1 MATKLIVIRLV
12 PPAPAAAAPA
22 GSTPPSFTDYLAQ
35 NGGLQIAAYDLSY
48 GDPTT
53 GTLVGTADYIAPTAA
68 PSPMSAVPEPPPV
81 AVTPAAYAAG
91 TGIVQQ
97 VDLAPA
103 VPTGIGT
110 ADSAYYTF
118 ESVATA
124 VIEFTPPAA
133 ATFFENLRLVA
144 TWQTGGAQAISVTQ
158 DYYNVPLTD
167 GPTPDPTTFVSNPA
181 EASGILIDAWSNLPP
196 SVYLT
201 VPPPATPGSTNFTLP
216 SDGNAPP
223 FDGLLTAVETILAID
238 PGGAMPDLGKL
249 TFAQCQNIAYEIVWS
264 QQPPLPTPPDPIED
278 LYTNPPNNGQ
288 MMSGGSSPTPNQYE
302 GDRQQFQAN
311 LAGYYGL
318 PDANADRLTNFVFSL
333 ACAVACEELSLASTQ
348 VYWEFP
354 TNPAE
359 AGSAEAELILQ
370 GVGTAAS
377 NFGVPAAYFYA
388 LSANMP
394 TSMLAPQ
401 RYSLALNEGLPQMLA
416 ELTASL
422 NAGTITDAEVFVT
435 SAMAAINAAQAARRM
450 QVLNVPSGS
459 SAPTLSLDAT
469 VQPLITDWLTFASAF
484 ASPST
489 QTYQPSDELGFWTT
503 ELTSQPAAYLELV
516 LSALTQGYMIPAP
529 TNATLASEIM
539 TPAAW
544 PLGPPSP
551 PPPVASVAILGA
563 ITNAQWSAFFN
574 AHPTWLPPFTQP
586 GSLAAQISNFLAY
599 LQKFFA
605 VTDASVAST
614 VFLVATAATPAG
626 DVLTF
631 ASTSG
636 VVQGMSVTGTNI
648 PDGTIVPLPPN
659 PPPTATTITLSNPVT
674 GTGVSKGETITFTT
688 NYGSAGPVTGWNVL
702 QAPSTDWLA
711 SCLGFYGPFAFGTG
725 FNLAQLEAAAAQVF
739 PGDTCAQN
747 WLVNALL
754 TIDALYQ
761 LLVIEYVTTVD
772 APSGDVLTFA
782 STTGVSSGMSVS
794 GNNIPAGATVAG
806 PPSATT
812 VTLSNPV
819 SGDVP
824 PGTTIAFTFGTRNI
838 EFSVVEG
845 LYARGFTSAASVTEL
860 SSSDFQQAL
869 TGTVA
874 YQFASAIYA
883 AAQVISPNSPASPAT
898 GTFTPIN
905 PDGSL
910 TNCIPAPCRS
920 PLGPIEY
927 LHEML
932 LVSPNATCANP
943 TAPPATGQSTLG
955 TVIAQRRGP
964 LGQLAASCANLETP
978 LPMIDL
984 VNECLEFM
992 ASTNPVADSGTV
1004 YNTSSD
1010 TVAGY
1015 ALCRDG
1021 CPPESKTQA
1030 ECLDPVELLGALP
1043 EYSTPGSPV
1052 VSTNPSESNTNVEP
1066 AVWDILEW
1074 DTSACCLPY
1083 SQAADVSRTY
1093 LGHLSTC
1100 RFEVMR
1106 TFRKCI
1112 TEFVLDPD
1120 RPPTGFESYLW
1131 RYPVRIDIAIEYLGI
1146 TAEEFEAVFGG
1157 VWPQPCEPQLD
1168 NDQRTTR
1175 PAVAPTQLC
1184 GLGPTDRGGDFAAST
1199 VVQLPEF
1206 LQKTCLTYCEFLELW
1221 KSQYV
1226 PFRDGGEEDGSF
1238 PDCEPCC
1245 LQQHWLQFPEPAP
1258 PPAPGSNPNQPPQN
1272 PAAPGEAS
1280 PPNPPAP
1287 ASVAAAGSALGQ
1299 LCVFIRLWRKLK
1311 EVCNAN
1317 YNFAQLRDI
1326 CDVLQLFIGGAIN
1339 PDFIRQLAAFQ
1350 MLRDQFRL
1358 PLVNPADKPAAGAV
1372 DAART
1377 QILALWAGPSTPQYP
1392 WAIRQLCEGVERHAR
1407 CRHKCEHR
1415 GAEFI
1420 QMLASNLDALS
1431 VLAGFDPTSNTDD
1444 WQASPTHTLRFAEVL
1459 AKIYASR
1466 FHTDELFYLFTAG
1479 AQAEAGNLFPLQG
1492 NDDAVEFPLNLPDD
1506 EHQHSLWRLRH
1517 KLLEAQVSEEDVHH
1531 WSWNRI
1537 ESSLREE
1544 FGYKAADMLA
1554 FGQHFFPATVQSAGY
1569 QVTAQQRRYSSSLPS
1584 SQTTPAMWSTPA
1596 TGPFQYDPASGGAL
1610 ITQLPLADSAV
1621 IEQLKQLQQL
1631 NTQEQNA
1638 VQDLYFQPRAT
1649 LAAFAFL
1656 FVDFA
1661 EAQAH
1666 LIQEPEE
1673 HERWN
1678 YFRRQFALCHARCKM
1693 LADHLAAHV
1702 DFVTRQHH
1710 PEGVGDAFIILRE
1723 LYADENNP
1731 GNWENNSGM
1740 PPNAPWPGPNGGA
1753 FAALLG
1759 LTGTGL
1765 LREITPAGSSV
1776 IWRDLSGS
1784 LGGFG
1789 RESDR
1794 MNCPLPTIIP
1804 SLGLT
1809 LTPAQLANVSILN
1822 GISASVESGAWLGG
1836 GQGFT
1841 VQWSGALLVDH
1852 EGVYEFAAGAPTHE
1866 GEHPNMEAAE
1876 QCQWRVTITRD
1887 GKTRVLLSHNWP
1899 GLNGPTV
1906 PFPHLKAGAYGIAVD
1921 FSEPSPPFSTPDEH
1935 RLHTGFQVKYKGPDS
1950 HDRMIEIPHSKLFRI
1965 LKKVERKDD
1974 DSGYQ
1979 DLGFQISGLAPGAM
1993 KVLQGYYSSTLRDI
2007 RRTYQRAFKALLFV
2021 HRFPLSS
2028 TRRTDGQSELGFMLA
2043 QPENFEGLSYYSSG
2057 GTYTQHAANF
2067 DFNFLPLLDNYYAP
2081 TPAQDSRVQPSTQRI
2096 QAMFDWFERRF
2107 DYAVARNH
2115 LWAEHH
2121 CDLWHLFEDAQ
2132 LHNLANPADL
2142 LRHMG
2147 ARRRDWPI
2155 DLRYF
2160 VDQWIPPYSVTSSDL
2175 TSDPW
2180 VVRVWHSDRLAR
2192 IILQGSSDEGAAL
2205 ARPDLWASDDP
2216 SAIVDA
2222 QTVTGN
2228 ANLSK
2233 FLCDRCFNFDHPRR
2247 YEEIRK
2253 LSDGLR
2259 ERGRRALICYLCANN
2274 RVALPWTTG
2283 QYAQFARDLSDLLL
2297 LDVEAGICEKASRIE
2312 EAITAVQNF
2321 IRRARL
2327 GLEPSWPATCEFA
2340 RMWDRHFASFHV
2352 WQACK
2357 RRHLYQENFI
2367 EWEELGKARQV
2378 EAFRMLETQ
2387 LGRDALSVAAPGG
2400 MQWWPDSRPPA
2411 HRSIDLLQRVETDET
2426 VALSPERE
2434 GFNLMATQERA
2445 ARPTWLAAV
2454 QTTAPSGT
2462 SSTPTSLPFWM
2473 ESAIGM
2479 GQTFYRIAAGG
2490 IPPAGADCRCLGNPG
2505 GACCKECCDQHCP
2518 LVDEY
2523 YFWLIP
2529 CQYYVEPTK
2538 PQQNGAGGATANPDD
2553 YQYGFQDDFY
2563 SQSDQQSG
2571 WQDPTQLPQMLLWN
2585 SSPMVRLGWCRV
2597 HNGEFQQPRTS
2608 SFGVPVQPNTSNDL
2622 TFLGR
2627 TADSLTFSV
2636 TNPAI
2641 SSPPLNLGDSSAPGF
2656 RYDLAPDC
2664 AVVLPQ
2670 VTAPPAPPAYLGG
2683 LPAYPFFVYVAPGS
2697 HLLPLSFFSPANA
2710 VARALRARCSFEAA
2724 LKWYEL
2730 AFNPLT
2736 ANCTWMDC
2744 PQKSEG
2750 PQSGSNH
2757 VSKAIVSGEGSNGAC
2772 CDSTNITLSQARNR
2786 AIVLEYLETFKEWGQ
2801 AEMRGNSPEHFQKA
2815 RLLFDTMARILGKRP
2830 LSMLLPEPAT
2840 PQTVSSYVPDYA
2852 PLNPR
2857 LMDLYD
2863 ITCDRLNLIRN
2874 CANAFRLRNGHPS
2887 CDMPYFGNDPLREGW
2902 CTAEDACCD
2911 EGDWCHLHSPY
2922 RFTFLIQKAEEY
2934 AAKVRELGAGL
2945 LSAFEKGDAEY
2956 LASLHAVQ
2964 EREILELQ
2972 LAARQDQWRDA
2983 DWQVEALQK
2992 TKAVS
2997 QTNFSYYTQLIQNGL
3012 NGDEI
3017 AYQDLTIA
3025 STVLRAAGDVL
3036 EGIAGG
3042 MAIGPN
3048 TFSGGAGFGGS
3059 PLFYMQLPIGEP
3071 LSEVFSIA
3079 ARVMNGLS
3087 AIAGTTAGL
3096 ELTEAGWQRRL
3107 DDWNHQ
3113 VAVLT
3118 IEIEQ
3123 AELQILGAQRRRDGA
3138 LVDLNVYQR
3147 QREHATQVLNFLRD
3161 KFTAHDLYLY
3171 LQKETLDLYRRM
3183 ADLAHR
3189 RACQA
3194 QRAFNLERGHTT
3206 RKFIPECD
3214 WNSLQEGMLA
3224 GERLDVALRD
3234 MEKAYFDENVREYE
3248 LTKHIS
3254 LREHFP
3260 LEYLRLRTT
3269 GYCEVDIPEW
3279 MFDQDYPGM
3288 YMRRIRCVTMTMP
3301 CTTGPFN
3308 NVNCRLTLLSSVTR
3322 IDPRLDPPAHRCCCD
3337 RRHLSEYELCPCDPR
3352 AVREYD
3358 ARDAIATSSGKND
3371 SGMFEMNFHDERYL
3385 PFEYRGVVCRMRIE
3399 APIENNYR
3407 DPETMADAILG
3418 FYHTAREG
3426 GPMLRR
3432 AANENAR
3439 RHLPGDGWCF
3449 FDVRHDFPDSWE
3461 LLRMASSEEKRHK
3474 QLNLRL
3480 TRRVFPYVPG
3490 CPEVRIDRIT
3500 LLFEACQPP
3509 HNCCEVGACPCL
3521 EHKPRNSYE
3530 VGLLVKPEC
3539 VAGRGCDRIEAACVV
3554 SEGCSNLYVGD
3565 FEVRAP
3571 RLVGE
3576 VAVTFEF
3583 PHDVEV
3589 SRVFLFCHFE
3599 R

>member
-12 PPAPAAAAPA
+12 PPAPIAATPL

-48 GDPTT
+48 GNPTT
-53 GTLVGTADYIAPTAA
+53 GTLVGTATYSAPKTLPQTSPTPTP
-68 PSPMSAVPEPPPV
+68 PSGF
-81 AVTPAAYAAG
+81 TPTQASYNAG
-91 TGIVQQ
+91 TGIIQQ
-97 VDLAPA
+97 LDVEPA
-103 VPTGIGT
+103 QYLGAVETESP
-110 ADSAYYTF
+110 YYTF

-124 VIEFTPPAA
+124 IIEFTPASA
-133 ATFFENLRLVA
+133 ATFFENLKLVA
-144 TWQTGGAQAISVTQ
+144 TWQTGGAQAISITQ
-158 DYYNVPLTD
+158 DYYNVPLAD
-167 GPTPDPTTFVSNPA
+167 GPTPLATNFVTMPA
-181 EASGILIDAWSNLPP
+181 GNTIDAWSALSP

-201 VPPPATPGSTNFTLP
+201 VPPPATPGSTSFTLP
-216 SDGNAPP
+216 SDGSAPQ
-223 FDGLLTAVETILAID
+223 FDDLLTAVQAILAID
-238 PGGAMPDLGKL
+238 PGGATPDLGKL

-264 QQPPLPTPPDPIED
+264 QQPPLTTPPEPIED
-278 LYTNPPNNGQ
+278 MYTNPPNNGQ
-288 MMSGGSSPTPNQYE
+288 MMTGGSSPTPNQNE

-333 ACAVACEELSLASTQ
+333 AAAVACEETSLAATQ
-348 VYWEFP
+348 VYLEFP

-359 AGSAEAELILQ
+359 TGSPDVEVILQ
-370 GVGTAAS
+370 GVGTATS

-388 LSANMP
+388 LGANMP

-401 RYSLALNEGLPQMLA
+401 RYTLALSEGLPQMLA
-416 ELTASL
+416 ELTAAF

-435 SAMAAINAAQAARRM
+435 SAMPAINAAQAARRM

-459 SAPTLSLDAT
+459 SASTLSLDST
-469 VQPLITDWLTFASAF
+469 VQNIVTDWLKFANAD

-503 ELTSQPAAYLELV
+503 ELSAQPAAYLELV
-516 LSALTQGYMIPAP
+516 LCALTQGYKIPALP
-529 TNATLASEIM
+529 NPTLASEII
-539 TPAAW
+539 TPANW
-544 PLGPPSP
+544 PVGTP
-551 PPPVASVAILGA
+551 AITSVAVLVT
-563 ITNAQWSAFFN
+563 ITDTQWEDFFTAQ
-574 AHPTWLPPFTQP
+574 PTWLPPFTQP
-586 GSLAAQISNFLAY
+586 GNLAAQISNFLTY

-605 VTDASVAST
+605 VTDANVAST
-614 VFLVATAATPAG
+614 IFLVTQLDAKPSDGFGGT
-626 DVLTF
+626 VLTF
-631 ASTSG
+631 ASTAG
-636 VVQGMSVTGTNI
+636 IVTGMSVSGI
-648 PDGTIVPLPPN
+648 
-659 PPPTATTITLSNPVT
+659 TTIALGTEVSTPAPTGKQVT
-674 GTGVSKGETITFTT
+674 IKPALTGDVPAGTTITFTT
-688 NYGSAGPVTGWNVL
+688 NYATIGSANGLNLL
-702 QAPSTDWLA
+702 QGPSTDWLTNCFN
-711 SCLGFYGPFAFGTG
+711 SYPGPTYVLGSEKPVAIDPTSLQ
-725 FNLAQLEAAAAQVF
+725 NAAATLF
-739 PGDTCAQN
+739 PNETCIQN
-747 WLVNALL
+747 WVVAAIL
-754 TIDALYQ
+754 TLDALCQ
-761 LLVIEYVTTVD
+761 LIQQALPGVT
-772 APSGDVLTFA
+772 ANLQFS
-782 STTGVSSGMSVS
+782 
-794 GNNIPAGATVAG
+794 
-806 PPSATT
+806 
-812 VTLSNPV
+812 
-819 SGDVP
+819 
-824 PGTTIAFTFGTRNI
+824 IA
-838 EFSVVEG
+838 EA
-845 LYARGFTSAASVTEL
+845 LYARGFKSSADVTEL
-860 SSSDFQQAL
+860 TSADFQTAL

-874 YQFASAIYA
+874 YDSAAALFA
-883 AAQVISPNSPASPAT
+883 AAQNLSPNTPASPST
-898 GTFTPIN
+898 GSFTPIN

-932 LVSPNATCANP
+932 QVSPNATCANP
-943 TAPPATGQSTLG
+943 SASGTTTLG

-992 ASTNPVADSGTV
+992 ASTSTVTDNGTV

-1010 TVAGY
+1010 AVAGY
-1015 ALCRDG
+1015 ELCHEG
-1021 CPPESKTQA
+1021 CLPEEKPDC
-1030 ECLDPVELLGALP
+1030 ECHDPKELLSALP
-1043 EYSTPGSPV
+1043 EYSTPGTPGV
-1052 VSTNPSESNTNVEP
+1052 ANQQVEP
-1066 AVWDILEW
+1066 AVWNTLES

-1093 LGHLSTC
+1093 LRHLSTC

-1112 TEFVLDPD
+1112 TEFVLAPNS
-1120 RPPTGFESYLW
+1120 PPTDFESYLW

-1146 TAEEFEAVFGG
+1146 TPDEFQVVFGG
-1157 VWPQPCEPQLD
+1157 TWPQPCGSAWANNPTAKKPAARQPAQSFGLKPAAAGD
-1168 NDQRTTR
+1168 NSEEQT
-1175 PAVAPTQLC
+1175 
-1184 GLGPTDRGGDFAAST
+1184 G
-1199 VVQLPEF
+1199 VQLSQF
-1206 LQKTCLTYCEFLELW
+1206 LQEACLSYCEFIELW
-1221 KSQYV
+1221 KSQFV
-1226 PFRDGGEEDGSF
+1226 AFSDGGTEDGKF

-1245 LQQHWLQFPEPAP
+1245 LEQHWLQLPNQQTQPTD
-1258 PPAPGSNPNQPPQN
+1258 PNQPQ
-1272 PAAPGEAS
+1272 
-1280 PPNPPAP
+1280 NPPAP
-1287 ASVAAAGSALGQ
+1287 APGATNPPTPAPVAGEGNTVGQ
-1299 LCVFIRLWRKLK
+1299 LAVFIRLWRKLK
-1311 EVCNAN
+1311 DVCNAN
-1317 YNFAQLRDI
+1317 YTFAQLRDI
-1326 CDVLQLFIGGAIN
+1326 CDVLQLFIGGVIN
-1339 PDFIRQLAAFQ
+1339 PEFIRQLAAFQ

-1358 PLVNPADKPAAGAV
+1358 PLVNSADKPAAGAI
-1372 DAART
+1372 DADRT
-1377 QILALWAGPSTPQYP
+1377 QILALWAGSGAAQYP
-1392 WAIRQLCEGVERHAR
+1392 WAIRQLCEGVERHAQ
-1407 CRHKCEHR
+1407 CRHKCDHR
-1415 GAEFI
+1415 PAEFV

-1431 VLAGFDPTSNTDD
+1431 VLAGFDPTSTTG
-1444 WQASPTHTLRFAEVL
+1444 ASWNALPTCTLRFAEVL

-1466 FHTDELFYLFTAG
+1466 FHSDDFFYLFTTG
-1479 AQAEAGNLFPLQG
+1479 AQAETANLFPLQG

-1506 EHQHSLWRLRH
+1506 EHQHSLWKLRH
-1517 KLLEAQVSEEDVHH
+1517 KLLEARVSDEDLHH
-1531 WSWNRI
+1531 WSWNRL
-1537 ESSLREE
+1537 ETSLREE
-1544 FGYKAADMLA
+1544 FGYSASAVLQL
-1554 FGQHFFPATVQSAGY
+1554 GQHFFPATVQSAGY
-1569 QVTAQQRRYSSSLPS
+1569 QVTAQQRRYSSSLPAA
-1584 SQTTPAMWSTPA
+1584 QTTPAMWSTPA
-1596 TGPFQYDPASGGAL
+1596 TGPFQYDSTSSGAL
-1610 ITQLPLADSAV
+1610 FIQLPLTDKAV
-1621 IEQLKQLQQL
+1621 IEQLQQVQQL
-1631 NTQEQNA
+1631 NTNEQTA

-1666 LIQEPEE
+1666 LIEEQEE

-1678 YFRRQFALCHARCKM
+1678 YFRRQFVLCHARCKI
-1693 LADHLAAHV
+1693 LAEHLAAHV
-1702 DFVTRQHH
+1702 DSATHQHH

-1731 GNWENNSGM
+1731 GNWQNDTGM
-1740 PPNAPWPGPNGGA
+1740 PPTIPWPGPNGGA

-1759 LTGTGL
+1759 LIGTGL
-1765 LREITPAGSSV
+1765 LREVAPAGGNV
-1776 IWRDLSGS
+1776 TWRDLSGP

-1809 LTPAQLANVSILN
+1809 LTPAQLANVGMLN
-1822 GISASVESGAWLGG
+1822 GIASSVVSGAWLGG
-1836 GQGFT
+1836 GEGFA
-1841 VQWSGALLVDH
+1841 VRWSGALLVDH
-1852 EGVYEFAAGAPTHE
+1852 DGVYEFAAGAPTPE
-1866 GEHPNMEAAE
+1866 DERPNLEAADK
-1876 QCQWRVTITRD
+1876 CQWRVTITRD
-1887 GKTRVLLSHNWP
+1887 GKTRLLLNHNWP
-1899 GLNGPTV
+1899 GQTGPTV
-1906 PFPHLKAGAYGIAVD
+1906 PFPHLKAGAYDITVE
-1921 FSEPSPPFSTPDEH
+1921 FSEPAPPFSNPDEH
-1935 RLHTGFQVKYKGPDS
+1935 RLRTGFQVKYKGPDS
-1950 HDRMIEIPHSKLFRI
+1950 HDRMIEIPHSHLFRI
-1965 LKKVERKDD
+1965 SKKVFYKDEE
-1974 DSGYQ
+1974 SGYQ
-1979 DLGFQISGLAPGAM
+1979 DLSSGISGLAPGAM
-1993 KVLQGYYSSTLRDI
+1993 NFLNGYYSSTLRDI

-2028 TRRTDGQSELGFMLA
+2028 KRRSDGQSELGFMLA
-2043 QPENFEGLSYYSSG
+2043 QPENFEGQAYYSSG
-2057 GTYTQHAANF
+2057 GIYVQHAAYF
-2067 DFNFLPLLDNYYAP
+2067 DFSFLPLVDNYDPP
-2081 TPAQDSRVQPSTQRI
+2081 TAAQDSRVQPSTQRT

-2107 DYAVARNH
+2107 DYVIARNQV
-2115 LWAEHH
+2115 WAEHH
-2121 CDLWHLFEDAQ
+2121 SDLWELFEDAQ
-2132 LHNLANPADL
+2132 LHNPTNPADL

-2147 ARRRDWPI
+2147 ARKRDWPI

-2160 VDQWIPPYSVTSSDL
+2160 LDQGNAPYQVSSSDL

-2180 VVRVWHSDRLAR
+2180 VVRVWHAERLAR
-2192 IILQGSSDEGAAL
+2192 MILQGSSDKDVAL

-2216 SAIVDA
+2216 SGIVDT
-2222 QTVTGN
+2222 QGVTGN
-2228 ANLSK
+2228 ANLST
-2233 FLCDRCFNFDHPRR
+2233 FLCDRCFNYDHPRR

-2253 LSDGLR
+2253 LNDGLR
-2259 ERGRRALICYLCANN
+2259 ERGRRALICYLCAED
-2274 RVALPWTTG
+2274 RVPLPWTTTG
-2283 QYAQFARDLSDLLL
+2283 QYAQVARDLSDLLL
-2297 LDVEAGICEKASRIE
+2297 LDVEVGICEKASRIE

-2327 GLEPSWPATCEFA
+2327 GLEPTWQVTCDFVQ
-2340 RMWDRHFASFHV
+2340 MWDRHFASFHV

-2357 RRHLYQENFI
+2357 RRHLYKENFI
-2367 EWEELGKARQV
+2367 EWEELGKARQI

-2387 LGRDALSVAAPGG
+2387 LGRDALSIAAPGG
-2400 MQWWPDSRPPA
+2400 LDWWPDSRPPA
-2411 HRSIDLLQRVETDET
+2411 HHPVELLQRVEPDEI
-2426 VALSPERE
+2426 VVLSQERE
-2434 GFNLMATQERA
+2434 GFNLLATQERA
-2445 ARPTWLAAV
+2445 ARPTWLSAV
-2454 QTTAPSGT
+2454 QTTLPPAKT
-2462 SSTPTSLPFWM
+2462 STSTTSLPFWM

-2479 GQTFYRIAAGG
+2479 GQTFYRIAAAGV
-2490 IPPAGADCRCLGNPG
+2490 PPASADCKCLGNPS
-2505 GACCKECCDQHCP
+2505 GACCKECGCKHCP

-2529 CQYYVEPTK
+2529 CQYYVEPTN
-2538 PQQNGAGGATANPDD
+2538 PNQNGSSGSATNPDD

-2585 SSPMVRLGWCRV
+2585 STPMVRLGWVRV

-2608 SFGVPVQPNTSNDL
+2608 SFGVPVVPSTTNDL

-2627 TADSLTFSV
+2627 TGDSLMFSV

-2641 SSPPLNLGDSSAPGF
+2641 PSPPPILGDTSAPGF
-2656 RYDLAPDC
+2656 RYDLASDC

-2670 VTAPPAPPAYLGG
+2670 VLAPPTPPTFLGG
-2683 LPAYPFFVYVAPGS
+2683 LPAYPFFVYVAPGT
-2697 HLLPLSFFSPANA
+2697 HLLPLSLFSPANA
-2710 VARALRARCSFEAA
+2710 VARALRANCSFEAA

-2736 ANCTWMDC
+2736 SDCTWIDC
-2744 PQKSEG
+2744 QQNSG
-2750 PQSGSNH
+2750 PNLDNNH
-2757 VSKAIVSGEGSNGAC
+2757 PSTAKENGGTSTGAC
-2772 CDSTNITLSQARNR
+2772 CDSTNISFGQTKNR
-2786 AIVLEYLETFKEWGQ
+2786 AITLEFLETLKEWGE

-2815 RLLFDTMARILGKRP
+2815 RLLFDTIELILGKRP
-2830 LSMLLPEPAT
+2830 LSILLAEPT
-2840 PQTVSSYVPDYA
+2840 TSQTVATYIPDYA

-2863 ITCDRLNLIRN
+2863 ITRDRLNLIRN
-2874 CANAFRLRNGHPS
+2874 CANAFRLGNGHPR
-2887 CDMPYFGNDPLREGW
+2887 CDMPYFGNSPLREGW
-2902 CTAEDACCD
+2902 RTAADACCD
-2911 EGDWCHLHSPY
+2911 ENDWCHLHSPY

-2934 AAKVRELGAGL
+2934 AGKVRELGAEL

-2964 EREILELQ
+2964 EREILDLQ

-2997 QTNFSYYTQLIQNGL
+2997 QTNFSYYTQLIQNNL

-3017 AYQDLTIA
+3017 GYQDLTIA
-3025 STVLRAAGDVL
+3025 STVLRAAGDAL

-3087 AIAGTTAGL
+3087 AIAGSTAGL
-3096 ELTEAGWQRRL
+3096 ELTEAGWQRRMEE
-3107 DDWNHQ
+3107 WQHQ

-3123 AELQILGAQRRRDGA
+3123 NELQILGAQRRRDSA
-3138 LVDLNVYQR
+3138 MQDLNIQQR
-3147 QREHATQVLNFLRD
+3147 QIEHSTQVLNFLRD

-3171 LQKETLDLYRRM
+3171 LQKETLDLHRRM
-3183 ADLAHR
+3183 FDLAYR

-3206 RKFIPECD
+3206 RKFIPECA
-3214 WNSLQEGMLA
+3214 WNSLQEGLLA
-3224 GERLDVALRD
+3224 GERLDVALRH
-3234 MEKAYFDENVREYE
+3234 MEKSYFDENVREYE

-3308 NVNCRLTLLSSVTR
+3308 NVNCRLTLLGSVTR

-3352 AVREYD
+3352 AVRQYD
-3358 ARDAIATSSGKND
+3358 AREAIATSSGKND

-3399 APIENNYR
+3399 APIDNNFR
-3407 DPETMADAILG
+3407 DPDTVADAILC

-3432 AANENAR
+3432 AANENTR
-3439 RHLPGDGWCF
+3439 KHLPGEGWCF

-3461 LLRMASSEEKRHK
+3461 LLRMASSQEQEREKGKEKRHK

-3480 TRRVFPYVPG
+3480 TRRMFPYVPG
-3490 CPEVRIDRIT
+3490 CPDLRIEGIT
-3500 LLFEACQPP
+3500 LLFEAGQPR
-3509 HNCCEVGACPCL
+3509 HDCCEVGECACLKP
-3521 EHKPRNSYE
+3521 KPRDSYE
-3530 VGLLVKPEC
+3530 VGLLLKPEC
-3539 VAGRGCDRIEAACVV
+3539 EAGRRHDRIEAACVT
-3554 SEGCSNLYVGD
+3554 SEGCSNLYIGEYKINVPRIVGD
-3565 FEVRAP
+3565 VP
-3571 RLVGE
+3571 
-3576 VAVTFEF
+3576 VTFEF
-3583 PHDVEV
+3583 PHDVEEI
-3589 SRVFLFCHFE
+3589 SRIFLFCHFA

>member
-12 PPAPAAAAPA
+12 PPAPIAATPL

-48 GDPTT
+48 GNPTT
-53 GTLVGTADYIAPTAA
+53 GTLVGTATYSAPKTLPQTSPTPTP
-68 PSPMSAVPEPPPV
+68 PSGF
-81 AVTPAAYAAG
+81 TPTQASYNAG
-91 TGIVQQ
+91 TGIIQQ
-97 VDLAPA
+97 LDVEPA
-103 VPTGIGT
+103 QYLGAVETESP
-110 ADSAYYTF
+110 YYTF

-124 VIEFTPPAA
+124 IIEFTPASA
-133 ATFFENLRLVA
+133 ATFFENLKLVA
-144 TWQTGGAQAISVTQ
+144 TWQTGGAQAISITQ
-158 DYYNVPLTD
+158 DYYNVPLAD
-167 GPTPDPTTFVSNPA
+167 GPTPLATNFVTMPA
-181 EASGILIDAWSNLPP
+181 GNTIDAWSALSP

-201 VPPPATPGSTNFTLP
+201 VPPPAIPGSTSFTLP
-216 SDGNAPP
+216 SDGSAPQ
-223 FDGLLTAVETILAID
+223 FDDLLTAVQAILAID
-238 PGGAMPDLGKL
+238 PGGATPDLGKL

-264 QQPPLPTPPDPIED
+264 QQPPLTTPPEPIED
-278 LYTNPPNNGQ
+278 MYTNPPNNGQ
-288 MMSGGSSPTPNQYE
+288 MMTGGSSPTPNQNE

-333 ACAVACEELSLASTQ
+333 AAAVACEETSLAATQ
-348 VYWEFP
+348 VYLEFP

-359 AGSAEAELILQ
+359 TGSPDVEVILQ
-370 GVGTAAS
+370 GVGTATS

-388 LSANMP
+388 LGANMP

-401 RYSLALNEGLPQMLA
+401 RYTLALSEGLPQMLA
-416 ELTASL
+416 ELTAAF

-435 SAMAAINAAQAARRM
+435 SAMPAINAAQAARRM

-459 SAPTLSLDAT
+459 SASTLSLDST
-469 VQPLITDWLTFASAF
+469 VQNIVTDWLKFANAD

-503 ELTSQPAAYLELV
+503 ELSAQPAAYLELV
-516 LSALTQGYMIPAP
+516 LCALTQGYKIPALP
-529 TNATLASEIM
+529 NPTLASEII
-539 TPAAW
+539 TPANW
-544 PLGPPSP
+544 PVGTP
-551 PPPVASVAILGA
+551 AITSVAVLVT
-563 ITNAQWSAFFN
+563 ITDTQWEDFFTAQ
-574 AHPTWLPPFTQP
+574 PTWLPPFTQP
-586 GSLAAQISNFLAY
+586 GNLAAQISNFLTY

-605 VTDASVAST
+605 VTDANVAST
-614 VFLVATAATPAG
+614 IFLVTQLDAKPSDGFGGT
-626 DVLTF
+626 VLTF
-631 ASTSG
+631 ASTAG
-636 VVQGMSVTGTNI
+636 IVTGMSVSGI
-648 PDGTIVPLPPN
+648 
-659 PPPTATTITLSNPVT
+659 TTIALGTEVSTPAPTGKQVT
-674 GTGVSKGETITFTT
+674 IKPALTGDVPAGTTITFTT
-688 NYGSAGPVTGWNVL
+688 NYATIGSANGLNLL
-702 QAPSTDWLA
+702 QGPSTDWLTNCFN
-711 SCLGFYGPFAFGTG
+711 SYPGPTYVLGSEKPVAIDPTSLQ
-725 FNLAQLEAAAAQVF
+725 NAAATLF
-739 PGDTCAQN
+739 PNETCIQN
-747 WLVNALL
+747 WVVAAIL
-754 TIDALYQ
+754 TLDALCQ
-761 LLVIEYVTTVD
+761 LIQQALPGVT
-772 APSGDVLTFA
+772 ANLQFS
-782 STTGVSSGMSVS
+782 
-794 GNNIPAGATVAG
+794 
-806 PPSATT
+806 
-812 VTLSNPV
+812 
-819 SGDVP
+819 
-824 PGTTIAFTFGTRNI
+824 IA
-838 EFSVVEG
+838 EA
-845 LYARGFTSAASVTEL
+845 LYARGFKSSADVTEL
-860 SSSDFQQAL
+860 TSADFQTAL

-874 YQFASAIYA
+874 YDSAAALFA
-883 AAQVISPNSPASPAT
+883 AAQNLSPNTPASPST
-898 GTFTPIN
+898 GSFTPIN

-932 LVSPNATCANP
+932 QVSPNATCANP
-943 TAPPATGQSTLG
+943 SASGTTTLG

-992 ASTNPVADSGTV
+992 ASTSTVTDNGTV

-1010 TVAGY
+1010 AVAGY
-1015 ALCRDG
+1015 ELCHEG
-1021 CPPESKTQA
+1021 CLPEEKPDC
-1030 ECLDPVELLGALP
+1030 ECHDPKELLSALP
-1043 EYSTPGSPV
+1043 EYSTPGTPGV
-1052 VSTNPSESNTNVEP
+1052 ANQQFEP
-1066 AVWDILEW
+1066 AVWNTLES

-1093 LGHLSTC
+1093 LRHLSTC

-1112 TEFVLDPD
+1112 TEFVLAPNS
-1120 RPPTGFESYLW
+1120 PPTDFESYLW

-1146 TAEEFEAVFGG
+1146 TPDEFQVVFGG
-1157 VWPQPCEPQLD
+1157 TWPQPCGSAWANNPTAKKPAARQPAQSFGLKPAAAGD
-1168 NDQRTTR
+1168 NSEEQT
-1175 PAVAPTQLC
+1175 
-1184 GLGPTDRGGDFAAST
+1184 G
-1199 VVQLPEF
+1199 VQLSQF
-1206 LQKTCLTYCEFLELW
+1206 LQEACLSYCEFIELW
-1221 KSQYV
+1221 KSQFV
-1226 PFRDGGEEDGSF
+1226 AFSDGGTEDGKF

-1245 LQQHWLQFPEPAP
+1245 LEQHWLQLPNQQTQPTD
-1258 PPAPGSNPNQPPQN
+1258 PNQPQ
-1272 PAAPGEAS
+1272 
-1280 PPNPPAP
+1280 NPPAP
-1287 ASVAAAGSALGQ
+1287 APGATNPPTPAPVAGEGNTVGQ
-1299 LCVFIRLWRKLK
+1299 LAVFIRLWRKLK
-1311 EVCNAN
+1311 DVCNAN
-1317 YNFAQLRDI
+1317 YTFAQLRDI
-1326 CDVLQLFIGGAIN
+1326 CDVLQLFIGGVIN
-1339 PDFIRQLAAFQ
+1339 PEFIRQLAAFQ

-1358 PLVNPADKPAAGAV
+1358 PLVNSADKPAAGAI
-1372 DAART
+1372 DADRT
-1377 QILALWAGPSTPQYP
+1377 QILALWAGSGAAQYP
-1392 WAIRQLCEGVERHAR
+1392 WAIRQLCEGVERHAQ
-1407 CRHKCEHR
+1407 CRHKCDHR
-1415 GAEFI
+1415 PAEFV

-1431 VLAGFDPTSNTDD
+1431 VLAGFDPTSTTG
-1444 WQASPTHTLRFAEVL
+1444 ASWNALPTCTLRFAEVL

-1466 FHTDELFYLFTAG
+1466 FHSDDFFYLFTTG
-1479 AQAEAGNLFPLQG
+1479 AQAETANLFPLQG

-1506 EHQHSLWRLRH
+1506 EHQHSLWKLRH
-1517 KLLEAQVSEEDVHH
+1517 KLLEARVSDEDLHH
-1531 WSWNRI
+1531 WSWNRL
-1537 ESSLREE
+1537 ETSLREE
-1544 FGYKAADMLA
+1544 FGYSASAVLQL
-1554 FGQHFFPATVQSAGY
+1554 GQHFFPATVQSAGY
-1569 QVTAQQRRYSSSLPS
+1569 QVTAQQRRYSSSLPAA
-1584 SQTTPAMWSTPA
+1584 QTTPAMWSTPA
-1596 TGPFQYDPASGGAL
+1596 TGPFQYDSTSSGAL
-1610 ITQLPLADSAV
+1610 FIQLPLTDKAV
-1621 IEQLKQLQQL
+1621 IEQLQQVQQL
-1631 NTQEQNA
+1631 NTNEQTA

-1666 LIQEPEE
+1666 LIEEQEE

-1678 YFRRQFALCHARCKM
+1678 YFRRQFVLCHARCKI
-1693 LADHLAAHV
+1693 LAEHLAAHV
-1702 DFVTRQHH
+1702 DSATHQHH

-1731 GNWENNSGM
+1731 GNWQNDTGM
-1740 PPNAPWPGPNGGA
+1740 PPTIPWPGPNGGA

-1759 LTGTGL
+1759 LIGTGL
-1765 LREITPAGSSV
+1765 LREVAPAGGNV
-1776 IWRDLSGS
+1776 TWRDLSGP

-1809 LTPAQLANVSILN
+1809 LTPAQLANVGMLN
-1822 GISASVESGAWLGG
+1822 GIASSVVSGAWLGG
-1836 GQGFT
+1836 GEGFA
-1841 VQWSGALLVDH
+1841 VRWSGALLVDH
-1852 EGVYEFAAGAPTHE
+1852 DGVYEFAAGAPTPE
-1866 GEHPNMEAAE
+1866 DERPNLEAADK
-1876 QCQWRVTITRD
+1876 CQWRVTITRD
-1887 GKTRVLLSHNWP
+1887 GKTRLLLNHNWP
-1899 GLNGPTV
+1899 GQTGPTV
-1906 PFPHLKAGAYGIAVD
+1906 PFPHLKAGAYDITVE
-1921 FSEPSPPFSTPDEH
+1921 FSEPAPPFSNPDEH
-1935 RLHTGFQVKYKGPDS
+1935 RLRTGFQVKYKGPDS
-1950 HDRMIEIPHSKLFRI
+1950 HDRMIEIPHSHLFRI
-1965 LKKVERKDD
+1965 SKKVFYKDEE
-1974 DSGYQ
+1974 SGYQ
-1979 DLGFQISGLAPGAM
+1979 DLSSGISGLAPGAM
-1993 KVLQGYYSSTLRDI
+1993 NFLNGYYSSTLRDI

-2028 TRRTDGQSELGFMLA
+2028 KRRSDGQSELGFMLA
-2043 QPENFEGLSYYSSG
+2043 QPENFEGQAYYSSG
-2057 GTYTQHAANF
+2057 GIYVQHAAYF
-2067 DFNFLPLLDNYYAP
+2067 DFSFLPLVDNYDPP
-2081 TPAQDSRVQPSTQRI
+2081 TAAQDSRVQPSTQRT

-2107 DYAVARNH
+2107 DYVIARNQV
-2115 LWAEHH
+2115 WAEHH
-2121 CDLWHLFEDAQ
+2121 SDLWELFEDAQ
-2132 LHNLANPADL
+2132 LHNPTNPADL

-2147 ARRRDWPI
+2147 ARKRDWPI

-2160 VDQWIPPYSVTSSDL
+2160 LDQGNAPYQVSSSDL

-2180 VVRVWHSDRLAR
+2180 VVRVWHAERLAR
-2192 IILQGSSDEGAAL
+2192 MILQGSSDKDVAL

-2216 SAIVDA
+2216 SGIVDT
-2222 QTVTGN
+2222 QGVTGN
-2228 ANLSK
+2228 ANLST
-2233 FLCDRCFNFDHPRR
+2233 FLCDRCFNYDHPRR

-2253 LSDGLR
+2253 LNDGLR
-2259 ERGRRALICYLCANN
+2259 ERGRRALICYLCAED
-2274 RVALPWTTG
+2274 RVPLPWTTTG
-2283 QYAQFARDLSDLLL
+2283 QYAQVARDLSDLLL
-2297 LDVEAGICEKASRIE
+2297 LDVEVGICEKASRIE

-2327 GLEPSWPATCEFA
+2327 GLEPTWQVTCDFVQ
-2340 RMWDRHFASFHV
+2340 MWDRHFASFHV

-2357 RRHLYQENFI
+2357 RRHLYKENFI
-2367 EWEELGKARQV
+2367 EWEELGKARQI

-2387 LGRDALSVAAPGG
+2387 LGRDALSIAAPGG
-2400 MQWWPDSRPPA
+2400 LDWWPDSRPPA
-2411 HRSIDLLQRVETDET
+2411 HHPVELLQRVEPDEI
-2426 VALSPERE
+2426 VVLSQERE
-2434 GFNLMATQERA
+2434 GFNLLATQERA
-2445 ARPTWLAAV
+2445 ARPTWLSAV
-2454 QTTAPSGT
+2454 QTTLPPAKT
-2462 SSTPTSLPFWM
+2462 STSTTSLPFWM

-2479 GQTFYRIAAGG
+2479 GQTFYRIAAAGV
-2490 IPPAGADCRCLGNPG
+2490 PPASADCKCLGNPS
-2505 GACCKECCDQHCP
+2505 GACCKECGCKHCP

-2529 CQYYVEPTK
+2529 CQYYVEPTN
-2538 PQQNGAGGATANPDD
+2538 PNQNGSSGSATNPDD

-2585 SSPMVRLGWCRV
+2585 STPMVRLGWVRV

-2608 SFGVPVQPNTSNDL
+2608 SFGVPVVPSTTNDL

-2627 TADSLTFSV
+2627 TGDSLMFSV

-2641 SSPPLNLGDSSAPGF
+2641 PSPPPILGDTSAPGF
-2656 RYDLAPDC
+2656 RYDLASDC

-2670 VTAPPAPPAYLGG
+2670 VLAPPTPPTFLGG
-2683 LPAYPFFVYVAPGS
+2683 LPAYPFFVYVAPGT
-2697 HLLPLSFFSPANA
+2697 HLLPLSLFSPANA
-2710 VARALRARCSFEAA
+2710 VARALRANCSFEAA

-2736 ANCTWMDC
+2736 SDCTWIDC
-2744 PQKSEG
+2744 QQNSG
-2750 PQSGSNH
+2750 PNLDDNH
-2757 VSKAIVSGEGSNGAC
+2757 PSTAKENGGTSTGAC
-2772 CDSTNITLSQARNR
+2772 CDSTNISFGQTKNR
-2786 AIVLEYLETFKEWGQ
+2786 AITLEFLETLKEWGE

-2815 RLLFDTMARILGKRP
+2815 RLLFDTIELILGKRP
-2830 LSMLLPEPAT
+2830 LSILLAEPT
-2840 PQTVSSYVPDYA
+2840 TSQTVATYIPDYA

-2863 ITCDRLNLIRN
+2863 ITRDRLNLIRN
-2874 CANAFRLRNGHPS
+2874 CANAFRLGNGHPR
-2887 CDMPYFGNDPLREGW
+2887 CDMPYFGNSPLREGW
-2902 CTAEDACCD
+2902 RTAADACCD
-2911 EGDWCHLHSPY
+2911 ENDWCHLHSPY

-2934 AAKVRELGAGL
+2934 AAKVRELGAEL

-2964 EREILELQ
+2964 EREILDLQ

-2997 QTNFSYYTQLIQNGL
+2997 QTNFSYYTQLIQNNL

-3017 AYQDLTIA
+3017 GYQDLTIA
-3025 STVLRAAGDVL
+3025 STVLRAAGDAL

-3087 AIAGTTAGL
+3087 AIAGSTAGL
-3096 ELTEAGWQRRL
+3096 ELTEAGWQRRMEE
-3107 DDWNHQ
+3107 WQHQ

-3123 AELQILGAQRRRDGA
+3123 NELQILGAQRRRDSA
-3138 LVDLNVYQR
+3138 MQDLNIQQR
-3147 QREHATQVLNFLRD
+3147 QIEHSTQVLNFLRD

-3171 LQKETLDLYRRM
+3171 LQKETLDLHRRM
-3183 ADLAHR
+3183 FDLAYR

-3206 RKFIPECD
+3206 RKFIPECA
-3214 WNSLQEGMLA
+3214 WNSLQEGLLA
-3224 GERLDVALRD
+3224 GERLDVALRH
-3234 MEKAYFDENVREYE
+3234 MEKSYFDENVREYE

-3308 NVNCRLTLLSSVTR
+3308 NVNCRLTLLGSVTR

-3352 AVREYD
+3352 AVRQYD
-3358 ARDAIATSSGKND
+3358 AREAIATSSGKND

-3399 APIENNYR
+3399 APIDNNFR
-3407 DPETMADAILG
+3407 DPDTVADAILC

-3439 RHLPGDGWCF
+3439 KHLPGEGWCF

-3461 LLRMASSEEKRHK
+3461 LLRMASSQEQEREKGKEKRHK

-3480 TRRVFPYVPG
+3480 TRRMFPYVPG
-3490 CPEVRIDRIT
+3490 CPDLRIEGIT
-3500 LLFEACQPP
+3500 LLFEAGQPR
-3509 HNCCEVGACPCL
+3509 HDCCEVGECACLKP
-3521 EHKPRNSYE
+3521 KPRDSYE
-3530 VGLLVKPEC
+3530 VGLLLKPEC
-3539 VAGRGCDRIEAACVV
+3539 EAGRRHDRIEAACVT
-3554 SEGCSNLYVGD
+3554 SEGCSNLYIGEYKINVPRIVGD
-3565 FEVRAP
+3565 VP
-3571 RLVGE
+3571 
-3576 VAVTFEF
+3576 VTFEF
-3583 PHDVEV
+3583 PHDVEEI
-3589 SRVFLFCHFE
+3589 SRIFLFCHFA

>member
-12 PPAPAAAAPA
+12 PPAPIAATPL

-48 GDPTT
+48 GNPTT
-53 GTLVGTADYIAPTAA
+53 GTLVGTATYSAPKTLPQTSPTPTP
-68 PSPMSAVPEPPPV
+68 PSGF
-81 AVTPAAYAAG
+81 TPTQASYNAG
-91 TGIVQQ
+91 TGIIQQ
-97 VDLAPA
+97 LDVEPA
-103 VPTGIGT
+103 QYLGAVETESP
-110 ADSAYYTF
+110 YYTF

-124 VIEFTPPAA
+124 IIEFTPASA
-133 ATFFENLRLVA
+133 ATFFENLKLVA
-144 TWQTGGAQAISVTQ
+144 TWQTGGAQAISITQ
-158 DYYNVPLTD
+158 DYYNVPLAD
-167 GPTPDPTTFVSNPA
+167 GPTPLATNFVTMPA
-181 EASGILIDAWSNLPP
+181 GNTIDAWSALSP

-201 VPPPATPGSTNFTLP
+201 VPPPATPGSTSFTLP
-216 SDGNAPP
+216 SDGSAPQ
-223 FDGLLTAVETILAID
+223 FDDLLTAVQAILAID
-238 PGGAMPDLGKL
+238 PGGATPDLGKL

-264 QQPPLPTPPDPIED
+264 QQPPLTTPPEPIED
-278 LYTNPPNNGQ
+278 MYTNPPNNGQ
-288 MMSGGSSPTPNQYE
+288 MMTGGSSPTPNQNE

-333 ACAVACEELSLASTQ
+333 AAAVACEETSLAATQ
-348 VYWEFP
+348 VYLEFP

-359 AGSAEAELILQ
+359 TGSPDVEVILQ
-370 GVGTAAS
+370 GVGTATS

-388 LSANMP
+388 LGANMP

-401 RYSLALNEGLPQMLA
+401 RYTLALSEGLPQMLA
-416 ELTASL
+416 ELTAAF

-435 SAMAAINAAQAARRM
+435 SAMPAINAAQAARRM

-459 SAPTLSLDAT
+459 SASTLSLDST
-469 VQPLITDWLTFASAF
+469 VQNIVTDWLKFANAD

-503 ELTSQPAAYLELV
+503 ELSAQPAAYLELV
-516 LSALTQGYMIPAP
+516 LCALTQGYKIPALP
-529 TNATLASEIM
+529 NPTLASEII
-539 TPAAW
+539 TPANW
-544 PLGPPSP
+544 PVGTP
-551 PPPVASVAILGA
+551 AITSVAVLVT
-563 ITNAQWSAFFN
+563 ITDTQWEDFFTAQ
-574 AHPTWLPPFTQP
+574 PTWLPPFTQP
-586 GSLAAQISNFLAY
+586 GNLAAQISNFLTY

-605 VTDASVAST
+605 VTDANVAST
-614 VFLVATAATPAG
+614 IFLVTQLDAKPSDGFGGT
-626 DVLTF
+626 VLTF
-631 ASTSG
+631 ASTAG
-636 VVQGMSVTGTNI
+636 IVTGMSVSGI
-648 PDGTIVPLPPN
+648 
-659 PPPTATTITLSNPVT
+659 TTIALGTEVSTPAPTGKQVT
-674 GTGVSKGETITFTT
+674 IKPALTGDVPAGTTITFTT
-688 NYGSAGPVTGWNVL
+688 NYATIGSANGLNLL
-702 QAPSTDWLA
+702 QGPSTDWLTN
-711 SCLGFYGPFAFGTG
+711 CFNNYPGPTYVLGSEKPVAIDPTSLQ
-725 FNLAQLEAAAAQVF
+725 NAAATLF
-739 PGDTCAQN
+739 PNETCIQN
-747 WLVNALL
+747 WVVAAIL
-754 TIDALYQ
+754 TLDALCQ
-761 LLVIEYVTTVD
+761 LIQQALPGVT
-772 APSGDVLTFA
+772 ANLQFS
-782 STTGVSSGMSVS
+782 
-794 GNNIPAGATVAG
+794 
-806 PPSATT
+806 
-812 VTLSNPV
+812 
-819 SGDVP
+819 
-824 PGTTIAFTFGTRNI
+824 IA
-838 EFSVVEG
+838 EA
-845 LYARGFTSAASVTEL
+845 LYARGFKSSADVTEL
-860 SSSDFQQAL
+860 TSADFQTAL

-874 YQFASAIYA
+874 YDSAAALFA
-883 AAQVISPNSPASPAT
+883 AAQNLSPNTPASPST
-898 GTFTPIN
+898 GSFTPIN

-932 LVSPNATCANP
+932 QVSPNATCANP
-943 TAPPATGQSTLG
+943 SASGTTTLG

-992 ASTNPVADSGTV
+992 ASTSTVTDNGTV

-1010 TVAGY
+1010 AVAGY
-1015 ALCRDG
+1015 ELCHEG
-1021 CPPESKTQA
+1021 CLPEEKPDC
-1030 ECLDPVELLGALP
+1030 ECHDPKELLSALP
-1043 EYSTPGSPV
+1043 EYSTPGTPGV
-1052 VSTNPSESNTNVEP
+1052 ANQQVEP
-1066 AVWDILEW
+1066 AVWNTLES

-1093 LGHLSTC
+1093 LRHLSTC

-1112 TEFVLDPD
+1112 TEFVLAPNS
-1120 RPPTGFESYLW
+1120 PPTDFESYLW

-1146 TAEEFEAVFGG
+1146 TPDEFQVVFGG
-1157 VWPQPCEPQLD
+1157 TWPQPCGSAWANNPTAKKPAARQPAQSFGL
-1168 NDQRTTR
+1168 R
-1175 PAVAPTQLC
+1175 PAAA
-1184 GLGPTDRGGDFAAST
+1184 GDNSEEQT
-1199 VVQLPEF
+1199 GVQLSQF
-1206 LQKTCLTYCEFLELW
+1206 LQEACLSYCEFIELW
-1221 KSQYV
+1221 KSQFV
-1226 PFRDGGEEDGSF
+1226 AFSDGGTEDGKF

-1245 LQQHWLQFPEPAP
+1245 LEQHWLQLPNQQTQPTD
-1258 PPAPGSNPNQPPQN
+1258 PNQPQ
-1272 PAAPGEAS
+1272 
-1280 PPNPPAP
+1280 NPPAP
-1287 ASVAAAGSALGQ
+1287 APGATNPPTPAPVAGEGNTVGQ
-1299 LCVFIRLWRKLK
+1299 LAVFIRLWRKLK
-1311 EVCNAN
+1311 DVCNAN
-1317 YNFAQLRDI
+1317 YTFAQLRDI
-1326 CDVLQLFIGGAIN
+1326 CDVLQLFIGGVIN
-1339 PDFIRQLAAFQ
+1339 PEFIRQLAAFQ

-1358 PLVNPADKPAAGAV
+1358 PLVNSADKPAAGAI
-1372 DAART
+1372 DADRT
-1377 QILALWAGPSTPQYP
+1377 QILALWAGSGAAQYP
-1392 WAIRQLCEGVERHAR
+1392 WAIRQLCEGVERHAQ
-1407 CRHKCEHR
+1407 CRHKCDHR
-1415 GAEFI
+1415 PAEFV

-1431 VLAGFDPTSNTDD
+1431 VLAGFDPTSTTG
-1444 WQASPTHTLRFAEVL
+1444 ASWNALPTCTLRFAEVL

-1466 FHTDELFYLFTAG
+1466 FHSDDFFYLFTTG
-1479 AQAEAGNLFPLQG
+1479 AQAETANLFPLQG

-1506 EHQHSLWRLRH
+1506 EHQHSLWKLRH
-1517 KLLEAQVSEEDVHH
+1517 KLLEARVSDEDLHH
-1531 WSWNRI
+1531 WSWNRL
-1537 ESSLREE
+1537 ETSLREE
-1544 FGYKAADMLA
+1544 FGYSASAVLQL
-1554 FGQHFFPATVQSAGY
+1554 GQHFFPATVQSAGY
-1569 QVTAQQRRYSSSLPS
+1569 QVTAQQRRYSSSLPAA
-1584 SQTTPAMWSTPA
+1584 QTTPAMWSTPA
-1596 TGPFQYDPASGGAL
+1596 TGPFQYDSTSSGAL
-1610 ITQLPLADSAV
+1610 FIQLPLTDKAV
-1621 IEQLKQLQQL
+1621 IEQLQQVQQL
-1631 NTQEQNA
+1631 NTNEQTA

-1666 LIQEPEE
+1666 LIEEQEE

-1678 YFRRQFALCHARCKM
+1678 YFRRQFVLCHARCKI
-1693 LADHLAAHV
+1693 LAEHLAAHV
-1702 DFVTRQHH
+1702 DSATHQHH

-1731 GNWENNSGM
+1731 GNWQNDTGM
-1740 PPNAPWPGPNGGA
+1740 PPTIPWPGPNGGA

-1759 LTGTGL
+1759 LIGTGL
-1765 LREITPAGSSV
+1765 LREVAPAGGNV
-1776 IWRDLSGS
+1776 TWRDLSGP

-1809 LTPAQLANVSILN
+1809 LTPAQLANVGMLN
-1822 GISASVESGAWLGG
+1822 GIASSVVSGAWLGG
-1836 GQGFT
+1836 GEGFA
-1841 VQWSGALLVDH
+1841 VRWSGALLVDH
-1852 EGVYEFAAGAPTHE
+1852 DGVYEFAAGAPTPE
-1866 GEHPNMEAAE
+1866 DERPNLEAADK
-1876 QCQWRVTITRD
+1876 CQWRVTITRD
-1887 GKTRVLLSHNWP
+1887 GKTRLLLNHNWP
-1899 GLNGPTV
+1899 GQTGPTV
-1906 PFPHLKAGAYGIAVD
+1906 PFPHLKAGAYDITVE
-1921 FSEPSPPFSTPDEH
+1921 FSEPAPPFSNPDEH
-1935 RLHTGFQVKYKGPDS
+1935 RLRTGFQVKYKGPDS
-1950 HDRMIEIPHSKLFRI
+1950 HDRMIEIPHSHLFRI
-1965 LKKVERKDD
+1965 SKKVFYKDEE
-1974 DSGYQ
+1974 SGYQ
-1979 DLGFQISGLAPGAM
+1979 DLSSGISGLAPGAM
-1993 KVLQGYYSSTLRDI
+1993 NFLNGYYSSTLRDI

-2028 TRRTDGQSELGFMLA
+2028 KRRSDGQSELGFMLA
-2043 QPENFEGLSYYSSG
+2043 QPENFEGQAYYSSG
-2057 GTYTQHAANF
+2057 GFYVQHAAYF
-2067 DFNFLPLLDNYYAP
+2067 DFSFLPLVDNYDPP
-2081 TPAQDSRVQPSTQRI
+2081 TAAQDSRVQPSTQRT

-2107 DYAVARNH
+2107 DYVIARNQV
-2115 LWAEHH
+2115 WAEHH
-2121 CDLWHLFEDAQ
+2121 SDLWELFEDAQ
-2132 LHNLANPADL
+2132 LHNPTNPADL

-2147 ARRRDWPI
+2147 ARKRDWPI

-2160 VDQWIPPYSVTSSDL
+2160 LDQGNAPYQVSSSDL

-2180 VVRVWHSDRLAR
+2180 VVRVWHAERLAR
-2192 IILQGSSDEGAAL
+2192 MILQGSSDKDVAL

-2216 SAIVDA
+2216 SGIVDT
-2222 QTVTGN
+2222 QGVTGN
-2228 ANLSK
+2228 ANLST
-2233 FLCDRCFNFDHPRR
+2233 FLCDRCFNYDHPRR

-2253 LSDGLR
+2253 LNDGLR
-2259 ERGRRALICYLCANN
+2259 ERGRRALICYLCAED
-2274 RVALPWTTG
+2274 RVPLPWTTTG
-2283 QYAQFARDLSDLLL
+2283 QYAQVARDLSDLLL
-2297 LDVEAGICEKASRIE
+2297 LDVEVGICEKASRIE

-2327 GLEPSWPATCEFA
+2327 GLEPTWQVTCDFVQ
-2340 RMWDRHFASFHV
+2340 MWDRHFASFHV

-2357 RRHLYQENFI
+2357 RRHLYKENFI
-2367 EWEELGKARQV
+2367 EWEELGKARQI

-2387 LGRDALSVAAPGG
+2387 LGRDALSIAAPGG
-2400 MQWWPDSRPPA
+2400 LDWWPDSRPPA
-2411 HRSIDLLQRVETDET
+2411 HHPVELLQRVEPDEI
-2426 VALSPERE
+2426 VVLSQERE
-2434 GFNLMATQERA
+2434 GFNLLATQERA
-2445 ARPTWLAAV
+2445 ARPTWLSAV
-2454 QTTAPSGT
+2454 QTTLPPAKT
-2462 SSTPTSLPFWM
+2462 STSTTSLPFWM

-2479 GQTFYRIAAGG
+2479 GQTFYRIAAAGV
-2490 IPPAGADCRCLGNPG
+2490 PPASADCKCLGNPS
-2505 GACCKECCDQHCP
+2505 GACCKECGCKHCP

-2529 CQYYVEPTK
+2529 CQYYVEPTN
-2538 PQQNGAGGATANPDD
+2538 PNQNGSSGSATNPDD

-2585 SSPMVRLGWCRV
+2585 STPMVRLGWVRV

-2608 SFGVPVQPNTSNDL
+2608 SFGVPVVPSTTNDL

-2627 TADSLTFSV
+2627 TGDSLMFSV

-2641 SSPPLNLGDSSAPGF
+2641 PSPPPILGDTSAPGF
-2656 RYDLAPDC
+2656 RYDLASDC

-2670 VTAPPAPPAYLGG
+2670 VLAPPTPPTFLGG
-2683 LPAYPFFVYVAPGS
+2683 LPAYPFFVYVAPGT
-2697 HLLPLSFFSPANA
+2697 HLLPLSLFSPANA
-2710 VARALRARCSFEAA
+2710 VARALRANCSFEAA

-2736 ANCTWMDC
+2736 SDCTWIDC
-2744 PQKSEG
+2744 QQNSG
-2750 PQSGSNH
+2750 PNLDNNH
-2757 VSKAIVSGEGSNGAC
+2757 PSTAKENGGTSTGAC
-2772 CDSTNITLSQARNR
+2772 CDSTNISFGQTKNR
-2786 AIVLEYLETFKEWGQ
+2786 AITLEFLETLKEWGE

-2815 RLLFDTMARILGKRP
+2815 RLLFDTIELILGKRP
-2830 LSMLLPEPAT
+2830 LSILLAEPT
-2840 PQTVSSYVPDYA
+2840 TSQTVATYIPDYA

-2863 ITCDRLNLIRN
+2863 ITRDRLNLIRN
-2874 CANAFRLRNGHPS
+2874 CANAFRLGNGHPR
-2887 CDMPYFGNDPLREGW
+2887 CDMPYFGNSPLREGW
-2902 CTAEDACCD
+2902 RTAADACCD
-2911 EGDWCHLHSPY
+2911 ENDWCHLHSPY

-2934 AAKVRELGAGL
+2934 AAKVRELGAEL

-2964 EREILELQ
+2964 EREILDLQ

-2997 QTNFSYYTQLIQNGL
+2997 QTNFSYYTQLIQNNL

-3017 AYQDLTIA
+3017 GYQDLTIA
-3025 STVLRAAGDVL
+3025 STVLRAAGDAL

-3087 AIAGTTAGL
+3087 AIAGSTAGL
-3096 ELTEAGWQRRL
+3096 ELTEAGWQRRMEE
-3107 DDWNHQ
+3107 WQHQ

-3123 AELQILGAQRRRDGA
+3123 NELQILGAQRRRDSA
-3138 LVDLNVYQR
+3138 MQDLNIQQR
-3147 QREHATQVLNFLRD
+3147 QIEHSTQVLNFLRD

-3171 LQKETLDLYRRM
+3171 LQKETLDLHRRM
-3183 ADLAHR
+3183 FDLAYR

-3206 RKFIPECD
+3206 RKFIPECA
-3214 WNSLQEGMLA
+3214 WNSLQEGLLA
-3224 GERLDVALRD
+3224 GERLDVALRH
-3234 MEKAYFDENVREYE
+3234 MEKSYFDENVREYE

-3308 NVNCRLTLLSSVTR
+3308 NVNCRLTLLGSVTR

-3352 AVREYD
+3352 AVRQYD
-3358 ARDAIATSSGKND
+3358 AREAIATSSGKND

-3399 APIENNYR
+3399 APIDNNFR
-3407 DPETMADAILG
+3407 DPDTVADAILC

-3432 AANENAR
+3432 AANENTR
-3439 RHLPGDGWCF
+3439 KHLPGEGWCF

-3461 LLRMASSEEKRHK
+3461 LLRMASSQEQEREKGKEKRHK

-3480 TRRVFPYVPG
+3480 TRRMFPYVPG
-3490 CPEVRIDRIT
+3490 CPDLRIEGIT
-3500 LLFEACQPP
+3500 LLFEAGQPR
-3509 HNCCEVGACPCL
+3509 HDCCEVGECACLKP
-3521 EHKPRNSYE
+3521 KPRDSYE
-3530 VGLLVKPEC
+3530 VGLLLKPEC
-3539 VAGRGCDRIEAACVV
+3539 EAGRRHDRIEAACVT
-3554 SEGCSNLYVGD
+3554 SEGCSNLYIGEYKINVPRIVGD
-3565 FEVRAP
+3565 VP
-3571 RLVGE
+3571 
-3576 VAVTFEF
+3576 VTFEF
-3583 PHDVEV
+3583 PHDVEEI
-3589 SRVFLFCHFE
+3589 SRIFLFCHFA